1 MMGAIFFVAHEQQH
15 RHGLLLLPPLLLVGV
30 DEEEV
35 EDHLV
40 LKSRVFEPGDDQALH
55 HQHHYE
61 AVKVGLCGGFV
72 VPVLAE

>member
-1 MMGAIFFVAHEQQH
+1 MGAIFFVAHEQRH
-15 RHGLLLLPPLLLVGV
+15 RHGLLLLPPLLLVGGV
-30 DEEEV
+30 DDEEV

-40 LKSRVFEPGDDQALH
+40 LKSRGFEPGDDQVLH